1 MADNPTTN
9 GADGSDSRERPSWYV
24 PIQPIPEDDHRTLA
38 EVLLDTFGHD
48 PPRLSE
54 ETQEE
59 LVTYLNQFRVPR
71 ES

>member
-1 MADNPTTN
+1 MADNPAAN
-9 GADGSDSRERPSWYV
+9 GANASDARDRPSWYV
-24 PIQPIPEDDHRTLA
+24 PIQPIAEEDQRTLA
-38 EVLLDTFGHD
+38 EVLLDTLGHE

-59 LVTYLNQFRVPR
+59 LVAHLNQFRIPR